1 MIIIFM
7 YKDRGNLKKQMN
19 SLMLWTSIYALV
31 SFIFVNK
38 NYGIIQY
45 LIIIGIVR
53 VMMYGNV
60 ALLFN

>member
-7 YKDRGNLKKQMN
+7 YKDRGNLKKQMK

>member
-1 MIIIFM
+1 M
-7 YKDRGNLKKQMN
+7 YKDRGNLKKQMK